1 MHSKVDDNL
10 ILSPDGREVA
20 VSGPITKWDD
30 DEQRATFTVVIAQLG
45 EDGDIVLARGHS
57 QKTYENGA
65 AKWEASAR
73 VIKPGAR
80 LTAGEAQAW
89 ALASIEESRGGF
101 ELYPWSLETRLVSD
115 VVTAAAAR

>member
-65 AKWEASAR
+65 AKWGSCGRWASRPAR
-73 VIKPGAR
+73 CDGR
-80 LTAGEAQAW
+80 
-89 ALASIEESRGGF
+89 S
-101 ELYPWSLETRLVSD
+101 
-115 VVTAAAAR
+115 